1 MGILDILKQYS
12 NPGTT
17 PAGDV
22 AGHFDAVAQQASP
35 QDLGSGI
42 AAALRSG
49 ATPFVRSSHRQPLRA
64 VEPQSEGGCA

>member
-12 NPGTT
+12 NPGRT

-22 AGHFDAVAQQASP
+22 VGHFDSVAQQASP

-42 AAALRSG
+42 AAALRLF
-49 ATPFVRSSHRQPLRA
+49 ARHFNQL
-64 VEPQSEGGCA
+64 